1 MHFIHW
7 RTSGNNFLHSTNA
20 DIKLYFTWKCSLI
33 KFLWITLNILLCAP
47 QRSPDR
53 RISFANWFCI
63 WWCIWCI
70 WCICL
75 RLMTQKSS
83 LKKAFRFFLNS
94 KFNLI
99 KPDKLSVCLLL
110 ECKHTSHRVE
120 RKQTH
125 RLPPA
130 NNLQLRASK
139 TGLIRC
145 QECHH

>member
-1 MHFIHW
+1 M
-7 RTSGNNFLHSTNA
+7 NHSEYYCA
-20 DIKLYFTWKCSLI
+20 LPS
-33 KFLWITLNILLCAP
+33 AP
-47 QRSPDR
+47 QIGALVLP
-53 RISFANWFCI
+53 IGFASDGV
-63 WWCIWCI
+63 
-70 WCICL
+70 
-75 RLMTQKSS
+75 TQKAS